1 MQSALHVHGYFVLP
15 DQQPMLVAYLWNRS
29 LAPDDFPELLSF
41 AAITDGPLPDMDIAG
56 QDRCIIQIKPEL
68 LTR

>member
-1 MQSALHVHGYFVLP
+1 
-15 DQQPMLVAYLWNRS
+15 MLVAYLWNRS